1 MTNGINLFDLT
12 GKRVLITGSS
22 QGIGLTL
29 ARGLG
34 EAGAS
39 IIVNGRNEEKLSDA
53 AKELKKQGVTV
64 DQLSLIHI

>member
-53 AKELKKQGVTV
+53 AKELKKQGL
-64 DQLSLIHI
+64 QLISWHLM